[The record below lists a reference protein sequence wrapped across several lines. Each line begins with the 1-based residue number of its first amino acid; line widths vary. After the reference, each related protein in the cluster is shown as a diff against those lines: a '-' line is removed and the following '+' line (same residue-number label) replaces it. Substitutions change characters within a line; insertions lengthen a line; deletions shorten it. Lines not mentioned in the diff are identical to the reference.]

1 MKRYFFLAI
10 LIMSVCVFASCSQKK
25 TETASGNFVEKVFVV
40 NIAEGGQVLQE
51 YLRYHEKVWPE
62 VEAGFKKAGYKK
74 IVLYRFDHL
83 LVMTIKA
90 PEGADLGAMG
100 KLAEAYSPRCAEW
113 NKLMDSYQR
122 GVPGA
127 APGEK
132 WVEAKPFYQ
141 FDN

>member
-1 MKRYFFLAI
+1 M
-10 LIMSVCVFASCSQKK
+10 
-25 TETASGNFVEKVFVV
+25 
-40 NIAEGGQVLQE
+40 
-51 YLRYHEKVWPE
+51 
-62 VEAGFKKAGYKK
+62 
-74 IVLYRFDHL
+74 YRFDHL
-83 LVMTIKA
+83 LVMTIKV

-127 APGEK
+127 ALGEK